1 MERKE
6 FKRKEEGT
14 EVRRWVDEIGG
25 RGGWKP
31 PLLPGGFF
39 WSPAEEE
46 RADQKRKRT
55 H

>member
-25 RGGWKP
+25 RGGWKRWRRR
-31 PLLPGGFF
+31 GFLML
-39 WSPAEEE
+39 
-46 RADQKRKRT
+46 
-55 H
+55 